1 MLIKLFC
8 KPSEMSAALADIA
21 ITISRKAYSI
31 PTDTQ
36 EHKEIAKAAAAAD
49 IQSELKNAPNAV
61 ECDVNELA
69 KYMSTGHCVRGIVHE
84 PQNEHNT
91 RKGGSFDTSKAF
103 IKQTAILLD
112 FDNKSDPPRAELETA
127 DGVRDFINNSIA
139 KRIGQPVNAVSIVS
153 ESVSST
159 PQLRKWHAVTVLE
172 TPIEKYKKAKALIS
186 YIVDDIFKDVAD
198 SACSDPARLI
208 FGSDPEKIT
217 AVYDGYM
224 TADTVTALEKLI
236 EEKERERKGKAA
248 AKATAAA
255 AKRATSGEG
264 TEMTPERLAAIILNA
279 RCDFGAGGYSEFLTA
294 AAALYHIADIPSEAI
309 AAWGETYDGTRQNPR
324 QWESMNRDSS
334 ITIGTLK
341 YAAMKLNE
349 SAFNSYKHELYENS
363 LPNFLKPK
371 KGKPAKALEWNDTI
385 DGQPAEVI
393 ELRQHCQTAEDQ
405 TAATAAVTAAESI
418 PAAVLTI
425 GTSEADP
432 DQSETDPPA
441 DTAESGTPSKP
452 AAAAD
457 DQSEDADEI
466 ARPVIEDLTKDDYIK
481 GKAIYDYIGEFLDID
496 TGTIDEI
503 ELTDYCAE
511 LQEHA
516 AALKCGTAFKKRM
529 NSYLKELRKA
539 AKTARREH
547 SKALQKAKQDK
558 MPDWVIVTDFGNQ
571 IDENKFC
578 DSLFNE
584 RGEIKCINNFF
595 YDVDGMIPRDKLEH
609 DIYKKIQHYIFK
621 NVAQTAKK
629 VCDCLALYSYSPPIA
644 PQTDRIH
651 VKNGTLIYT
660 TETAKD
666 FDGNDI
672 TVSGF
677 RFTPNKEFCTC
688 RLDVEYSDTY
698 RRPDKWRAY
707 LNDLLTE
714 KDQETL
720 REFIGYCLLPTTKA
734 QKALFIIGQGGEG
747 KGVMETVIKAMFGN
761 AMCAGAVKDLDN
773 GTKARFARVKLVN
786 RLIMFDDDLELEAL
800 ERTAFLKQ
808 LITATTPSEIEQKGK
823 QSFEELLYSRVFAFG
838 NGTISSL
845 YDNSDGFWRRQLI
858 LSTKPKDPNRVD
870 NPNIVDDLIKEKDQ
884 IFNWALVGLERLLK
898 NNYQF
903 TVSEQTKQNI
913 ENAKRESNNILAFL
927 ESGAVTI
934 DGARNRRITS
944 EELYNK
950 YFNWCTENL
959 ETPRRANTFK
969 KFMNDNAY
977 KYGIEQSYHIP
988 KPNGGHARGY
998 IGIGEISPAV
1008 I

>member
-1 MLIKLFC
+1 
-8 KPSEMSAALADIA
+8 
-21 ITISRKAYSI
+21 
-31 PTDTQ
+31 
-36 EHKEIAKAAAAAD
+36 
-49 IQSELKNAPNAV
+49 
-61 ECDVNELA
+61 
-69 KYMSTGHCVRGIVHE
+69 
-84 PQNEHNT
+84 
-91 RKGGSFDTSKAF
+91 
-103 IKQTAILLD
+103 
-112 FDNKSDPPRAELETA
+112 
-127 DGVRDFINNSIA
+127 
-139 KRIGQPVNAVSIVS
+139 
-153 ESVSST
+153 
-159 PQLRKWHAVTVLE
+159 
-172 TPIEKYKKAKALIS
+172 
-186 YIVDDIFKDVAD
+186 
-198 SACSDPARLI
+198 
-208 FGSDPEKIT
+208 
-217 AVYDGYM
+217 
-224 TADTVTALEKLI
+224 
-236 EEKERERKGKAA
+236 
-248 AKATAAA
+248 
-255 AKRATSGEG
+255 
-264 TEMTPERLAAIILNA
+264 
-279 RCDFGAGGYSEFLTA
+279 
-294 AAALYHIADIPSEAI
+294 
-309 AAWGETYDGTRQNPR
+309 
-324 QWESMNRDSS
+324 
-334 ITIGTLK
+334 
-341 YAAMKLNE
+341 
-349 SAFNSYKHELYENS
+349 
-363 LPNFLKPK
+363 
-371 KGKPAKALEWNDTI
+371 
-385 DGQPAEVI
+385 
-393 ELRQHCQTAEDQ
+393 
-405 TAATAAVTAAESI
+405 
-418 PAAVLTI
+418 
-425 GTSEADP
+425 
-432 DQSETDPPA
+432 
-441 DTAESGTPSKP
+441 
-452 AAAAD
+452 
-457 DQSEDADEI
+457 
-466 ARPVIEDLTKDDYIK
+466 
-481 GKAIYDYIGEFLDID
+481 
-496 TGTIDEI
+496 
-503 ELTDYCAE
+503 
-511 LQEHA
+511 
-516 AALKCGTAFKKRM
+516 
-529 NSYLKELRKA
+529 
-539 AKTARREH
+539 
-547 SKALQKAKQDK
+547 
-558 MPDWVIVTDFGNQ
+558 
-571 IDENKFC
+571 
-578 DSLFNE
+578 
-584 RGEIKCINNFF
+584 
-595 YDVDGMIPRDKLEH
+595 
-609 DIYKKIQHYIFK
+609 
-621 NVAQTAKK
+621 
-629 VCDCLALYSYSPPIA
+629 
-644 PQTDRIH
+644 
-651 VKNGTLIYT
+651 LIYT

-927 ESGAVTI
+927 ESGTVTI

-950 YFNWCTENL
+950 YYNWCTENL